1 MPILDRHYNANQR
14 AKDEAKAASVEALLS
29 PAFVLRHNEAGQP
42 MTSIEEMMK
51 HAGSTRVIQK
61 YGRLYVM
68 QLARW
73 LSVIM
78 AKISHNGHCIE
89 ALYDLDE
96 LFGISQMEDSYLL
109 RRKTWSI
116 YRR

>member
-1 MPILDRHYNANQR
+1 
-14 AKDEAKAASVEALLS
+14 
-29 PAFVLRHNEAGQP
+29 

-78 AKISHNGHCIE
+78 AKISHNGHRIE

-96 LFGISQMEDSYLL
+96 PFGIFRMEDSYLL